1 MKLKDF
7 VRKFRWGAMLPAIL
21 SVAMGILLIAVPE
34 GAAVAL
40 VVSSGVLLLIAGIV
54 SVIVFLAGHSAG
66 ARELVAGVAEITI
79 ALWCFIAPHS
89 ALRVL
94 MLAFGILLLV
104 RAFAGAGDA
113 VVAKRQGDKL
123 WGGMLAAAIAFAAL
137 AVVVLVNPFGSLR
150 VLSVVTGVILI
161 ADGVAELIILVRKYR
176 RIRAAKKS
184 VRRVYERSRMT
195 EVEEDPPREEGAE
208 E

>member
-1 MKLKDF
+1 M
-7 VRKFRWGAMLPAIL
+7 R
-21 SVAMGILLIAVPE
+21 
-34 GAAVAL
+34 
-40 VVSSGVLLLIAGIV
+40 
-54 SVIVFLAGHSAG
+54 
-66 ARELVAGVAEITI
+66 
-79 ALWCFIAPHS
+79 
-89 ALRVL
+89 LR
-94 MLAFGILLLV
+94 
-104 RAFAGAGDA
+104 GAGDA

-161 ADGVAELIILVRKYR
+161 ADGVAELIVLVRKYR

>member
-54 SVIVFLAGHSAG
+54 SVIVFLAGYSAG
-66 ARELVAGVAEITI
+66 ARELVAGVAEIT
-79 ALWCFIAPHS
+79 IAPHS

-195 EVEEDPPREEGAE
+195 EVEEDPPQEEGAE